1 MTHSVTLLAVSW
13 RYRRGKCQ
21 QPCTGLEKGKTTR
34 GVFVL
39 CLNSATGGGGR
50 RREERRGGRRPEEVG
65 IRQKKLLAAAQPEA
79 SSARRFLSSPRHPP
93 PALACHYFTS
103 RAVSQA
109 HICTVTPPH
118 TVCAALICS
127 RVLPGSDPQNMAN
140 LNRMGKEKKHRLGK
154 KGMHFFFFF
163 LLKYCWILEGWY
175 VMNQLLI
182 PTS

>member
-39 CLNSATGGGGR
+39 CLNSATGGGR
-50 RREERRGGRRPEEVG
+50 KEEGGEEVVVEGGRRPEEVG

-103 RAVSQA
+103 RGA
-109 HICTVTPPH
+109 HAPSPRRTYARLHHHTLSAPP
-118 TVCAALICS
+118 
-127 RVLPGSDPQNMAN
+127 
-140 LNRMGKEKKHRLGK
+140 
-154 KGMHFFFFF
+154 
-163 LLKYCWILEGWY
+163 
-175 VMNQLLI
+175 
-182 PTS
+182 

>member
-39 CLNSATGGGGR
+39 CLNSATGGGR
-50 RREERRGGRRPEEVG
+50 KEEGGEEVVVEGGRRPEEVG
-65 IRQKKLLAAAQPEA
+65 IRQKKFLAAAQPEA

-103 RAVSQA
+103 RGA
-109 HICTVTPPH
+109 HAPSPRRTYARLHHHTLSAPP
-118 TVCAALICS
+118 
-127 RVLPGSDPQNMAN
+127 
-140 LNRMGKEKKHRLGK
+140 
-154 KGMHFFFFF
+154 
-163 LLKYCWILEGWY
+163 
-175 VMNQLLI
+175 
-182 PTS
+182 

>member
-1 MTHSVTLLAVSW
+1 MYGIGKRKNHSG
-13 RYRRGKCQ
+13 R
-21 QPCTGLEKGKTTR
+21 
-34 GVFVL
+34 L
-39 CLNSATGGGGR
+39 CPLFKQCHGGGGR
-50 RREERRGGRRPEEVG
+50 RREERRGRRRPEEVG
-65 IRQKKLLAAAQPEA
+65 IRQKKLLTAAQPEA

-140 LNRMGKEKKHRLGK
+140 LNRMGKEKKHRLRK
-154 KGMHFFFFF
+154 KGMHFFFFS
-163 LLKYCWILEGWY
+163 C
-175 VMNQLLI
+175 
-182 PTS
+182 

>member
-39 CLNSATGGGGR
+39 CLNSATGGGR
-50 RREERRGGRRPEEVG
+50 KEEGGEEVVVEGGRRPEEVG
-65 IRQKKLLAAAQPEA
+65 IRQKKFLAAAQPEA

-103 RAVSQA
+103 RGA
-109 HICTVTPPH
+109 HAPSPRRTYARLHHH
-118 TVCAALICS
+118 TLSAL
-127 RVLPGSDPQNMAN
+127 P
-140 LNRMGKEKKHRLGK
+140 
-154 KGMHFFFFF
+154 
-163 LLKYCWILEGWY
+163 
-175 VMNQLLI
+175 
-182 PTS
+182 

>member
-39 CLNSATGGGGR
+39 CLNSATGGGR
-50 RREERRGGRRPEEVG
+50 KEEGGEEVVVEGGRRPEEVG
-65 IRQKKLLAAAQPEA
+65 IRQKKLLTAAQPEA

-103 RAVSQA
+103 RGA
-109 HICTVTPPH
+109 HAPSPRRTYARLHHHTLSAPP
-118 TVCAALICS
+118 
-127 RVLPGSDPQNMAN
+127 
-140 LNRMGKEKKHRLGK
+140 
-154 KGMHFFFFF
+154 
-163 LLKYCWILEGWY
+163 
-175 VMNQLLI
+175 
-182 PTS
+182 